1 MSWSTGSWKYHK
13 HLMHWIY
20 FSSTIVSQWGVLED
34 GVVIMGFPGA
44 GAHGYCPAWCDG
56 ITRYNVA
63 VGKDHSLK
71 LKAWFL
77 LNVCKS
83 QHHKVGKSWV
93 EPSSVEVL
101 WVGDH
106 LHLADRH
113 PDCSRRGSSSGMY
126 VLAIPDEV
134 GLAENKMICW
144 FIRGWRC
151 YQCAP
156 PGGMFLQ
163 TSWFLCHCWKLF
175 FTAESVQI

>member
-1 MSWSTGSWKYHK
+1 MAT
-13 HLMHWIY
+13 
-20 FSSTIVSQWGVLED
+20 V
-34 GVVIMGFPGA
+34 
-44 GAHGYCPAWCDG
+44 PAWCDG
-56 ITRYNVA
+56 ITRYNVG

-93 EPSSVEVL
+93 EPSSVEAL

-126 VLAIPDEV
+126 VLTIPDEV
-134 GLAENKMICW
+134 GWLKRKWSVDPSEDGDVTNVL
-144 FIRGWRC
+144 
-151 YQCAP
+151 
-156 PGGMFLQ
+156 LQ
-163 TSWFLCHCWKLF
+163 GKYFYKRLDFLCHCWKLF
-175 FTAESVQI
+175 LRQNLCRFSDLISECLGTF